1 MFIVILLKQKKYY
14 ENGRIVGIKM
24 KQNKINTYE
33 YKDHQIGNVNTCSV
47 LKNKCTTKVDKNV
60 C

>member
-1 MFIVILLKQKKYY
+1 
-14 ENGRIVGIKM
+14 M